1 MNRFL
6 AFASSF
12 ALAAAFHV
20 AGFAQPPGHDR
31 TPISPAPQP
40 LDPNLEHALAT
51 GPRGTLAVRV
61 LQGTKGGPDIGV
73 ADVELELFH
82 RNQSVRQ
89 LTARLDDRGLVII
102 QDVPVGVSVRPVA
115 RIKYANATYQE
126 VGPTMDAAHPTA
138 SMEVKVYEITDATP
152 AWRVTQRHVL
162 IAPIP
167 GELDI
172 VENVEVENPTDRTW
186 MGAAADPADPQG
198 RRTTVAFILPQGAA
212 NVQLEFGFHGWCCT
226 TLQGNVLMVQMPL
239 MPGKSPFRYTY
250 RMPTPTDEADVQV
263 AAPALCDS
271 ISFLIPD
278 DQMPVKPTGLEPAG
292 TQMVGQMRVRDFRA
306 KSVGIAT
313 PVGLHLSG
321 LLKVAQTAPPAPTA
335 STAAAPTTTTT
346 TTAAQSKAPGGSFPT
361 KIAIGVA
368 LLILG
373 GAVLLVLR
381 PPGEKARKSQAKDA
395 A

>member
-1 MNRFL
+1 MKPFL
-6 AFASSF
+6 AFTCSF

-20 AGFAQPPGHDR
+20 AGFAQPPEHDR
-31 TPISPAPQP
+31 MPISPAPQP

-51 GPRGTLAVRV
+51 GPRGTLAIRA

-73 ADVELELFH
+73 ADVQLELFH

-89 LTARLDDRGLVII
+89 LTARLDERGMVII
-102 QDVPVGVSVRPVA
+102 QDVPVAVSLRPVV
-115 RIKYANATYQE
+115 RIQYANATYQE

-138 SMEVKVYEITDATP
+138 SMEVKVYEITDTTP

-172 VENVEVENPTDRTW
+172 VENVEVENPTDHTW
-186 MGAAADPADPQG
+186 MGAPADPADPQA

-250 RMPTPTDEADVQV
+250 RVPTPSDEADVQV

-271 ISFLIPD
+271 VSFLIPD

-306 KSVGIAT
+306 RTVGIAT

-321 LLKVAQTAPPAPTA
+321 LLTVAQTPPPAQTATSAPA
-335 STAAAPTTTTT
+335 STDA
-346 TTAAQSKAPGGSFPT
+346 TTAAQSRAPGGSFPT

-373 GAVLLVLR
+373 GAALLVLR
-381 PPGEKARKSQAKDA
+381 PPGEKARTSRPKDA